1 MPADSASTTIAVG
14 TYEVD
19 DPWRG
24 NLTVLMEGGWQ
35 YTHGGIDYAISP
47 STAPN
52 HHPGRL
58 EGGPVLS
65 GLQLLTLGRHR
76 FVSLRSSDDRGSS
89 GSPPAV
95 GTWTTKPM
103 ELPRCPAGQGLG
115 LTLNAEAG
123 IDGFVAPELQLSGG
137 ARLVGAP
144 LVGND
149 VAHEVVWGNATQLPA
164 PAQGATATLTVQL
177 ALADL
182 YAFAFHC
189 G

>member
-1 MPADSASTTIAVG
+1 
-14 TYEVD
+14 
-19 DPWRG
+19 
-24 NLTVLMEGGWQ
+24 
-35 YTHGGIDYAISP
+35 
-47 STAPN
+47 
-52 HHPGRL
+52 
-58 EGGPVLS
+58 
-65 GLQLLTLGRHR
+65 
-76 FVSLRSSDDRGSS
+76 
-89 GSPPAV
+89 
-95 GTWTTKPM
+95 M

-149 VAHEVVWGNATQLPA
+149 VAHQVVWGNATQLP
-164 PAQGATATLTVQL
+164 QGATATLTVQL

>member
-76 FVSLRSSDDRGSS
+76 FVSLRSSDARCAQAFNYPHFPRFFSIFSRFPLDFWPCSLDSWRPDAENGRKMGKS
-89 GSPPAV
+89 G
-95 GTWTTKPM
+95 
-103 ELPRCPAGQGLG
+103 
-115 LTLNAEAG
+115 
-123 IDGFVAPELQLSGG
+123 
-137 ARLVGAP
+137 
-144 LVGND
+144 
-149 VAHEVVWGNATQLPA
+149 
-164 PAQGATATLTVQL
+164 
-177 ALADL
+177 
-182 YAFAFHC
+182 
-189 G
+189 